1 MVANPH
7 VRALTPQERKQF
19 EDVGEAF
26 VRQACNGNFYPN
38 GHDGSPHPM
47 KVAALIWLAEI
58 DEEARKRTEAL
69 QASEMALARS
79 TLKAAWIAAGAAII
93 AIVVGILTWLFPL
106 H

>member
-1 MVANPH
+1 MAVNPN
-7 VRALTPQERKQF
+7 VRQLAPHERKQF
-19 EDVGEAF
+19 EDLGEAF

-38 GHDGSPHPM
+38 SMDGSPHPT
-47 KVAALIWLAEI
+47 KVSALIWLAEL
-58 DEEARKRTEAL
+58 DEEASKRSEAL

-93 AIVVGILTWLFPL
+93 AIVVGVLTWLFPL